1 MNREQINREIKYRTA
16 RSSGSGGQHVN
27 KVATKAELL
36 FDIQNSL
43 GLTEKEKNK
52 ISRKLASRINGKGT
66 LSLAEQGSRS
76 QLRNKREVRKRFF
89 LLLEE
94 ALRPRKRRKGAPEL
108 KANPRKR
115 LEAKKRQSEKKALRK
130 KVNWP

>member
-1 MNREQINREIKYRTA
+1 
-16 RSSGSGGQHVN
+16 VN

-36 FDIQNSL
+36 FDLQASL
-43 GLTEKEKNK
+43 GLSDREKEK
-52 ISRKLASRINGKGT
+52 IQAKLGSRINSDGL

-89 LLLEE
+89 KLLEDI
-94 ALRPRKRRKGAPEL
+94 LRPRKRRKGAPKL

-115 LEAKKRQSEKKALRK
+115 LEAKRRQSEKKALRK
-130 KVNWP
+130 KVDWP